1 MFLLCI
7 GGKPHIAIISLN
19 RPAARNAFSI
29 AMLNEFINTLNSIR
43 FNTDIRC
50 VIIRSNVPKV
60 FCAGA
65 DLRERATMTP
75 AQVSAFVHSIRSA
88 FSSIASLPM
97 PTIAMVEGAAFGG
110 GLELCLACDFRIA
123 NTLASF
129 GLTETG
135 LAIIPGAGGTQ
146 RLPRLIGIPKAKEL
160 IFTAKKLTAE
170 EANQY
175 GLLTRYVTSFTDTK
189 TLFQSTLDFASEII
203 VNGPI
208 AVRAAK
214 EAIDK
219 GIEVDLQSGLA
230 IEALSYAQ
238 VIPTSDRIEGLTA
251 FKEKRKPIYKGQ

>member
-1 MFLLCI
+1 
-7 GGKPHIAIISLN
+7 
-19 RPAARNAFSI
+19 
-29 AMLNEFINTLNSIR
+29 MLNEFINTLNNVR
-43 FNTDIRC
+43 FNPQ
-50 VIIRSNVPKV
+50 IRSVILRSSVPKV

-75 AQVSAFVHSIRSA
+75 TQVTAFVHSIRSA
-88 FSSIASLPM
+88 FSLVASLPM
-97 PTIAMVEGAAFGG
+97 PTIAIVEGAAFGG

-123 NTLASF
+123 NDDAQF

-146 RLPRLIGIPKAKEL
+146 RLPRLIGISKAKEL
-160 IFTAKKLTAE
+160 IFTAKKLSAK
-170 EANQY
+170 EAHTY
-175 GLLTRYVTSFTDTK
+175 GLLSRYLPSATVKDTG
-189 TLFQSTLDFASEII
+189 STYQTAIELASDII
-203 VNGPI
+203 CNGPI

-219 GIEVDLQSGLA
+219 GIEVDLQSGLS